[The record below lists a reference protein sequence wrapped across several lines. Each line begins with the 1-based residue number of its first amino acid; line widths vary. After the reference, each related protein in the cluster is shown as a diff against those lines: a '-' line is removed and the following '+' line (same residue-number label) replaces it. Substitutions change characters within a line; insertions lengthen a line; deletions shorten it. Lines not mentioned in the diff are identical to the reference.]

1 SLDNKKI
8 LKIESQKASIL
19 NASGTL
25 QNSPYWYTIPNNTDE
40 YNRVADVTQFTD
52 SLTKTGYTTERG
64 FEYLPE
70 LLKVTYADEANNSV
84 VTEPNS
90 NSTEAEDT
98 SEVAASN
105 DEISNDNI
113 APTEE
118 AVNPIDNGDGTYSA
132 SVVPNRIFRDPS
144 GLFGIAINRT
154 ALNLEDKSVVKIE
167 LSNEVLLNPEYVP
180 NTIYWSGVNGRST
193 DEVERFISHLVTRG
207 ERNPGSAQE
216 FKNQAIKITYRNN

>member
-1 SLDNKKI
+1 PDQVLENGTVVKHLYPTGIFWKENQSFIINFDESEISLDNKKI

-70 LLKVTYADEANNSV
+70 LLKVTYADDANNSV
-84 VTEPNS
+84 VAEPNS

-118 AVNPIDNGDGTYSA
+118 AVNPIDNGDGTYIA
-132 SVVPNRIFRDPS
+132 SVVP
-144 GLFGIAINRT
+144 
-154 ALNLEDKSVVKIE
+154 
-167 LSNEVLLNPEYVP
+167 
-180 NTIYWSGVNGRST
+180 
-193 DEVERFISHLVTRG
+193 
-207 ERNPGSAQE
+207 
-216 FKNQAIKITYRNN
+216 